1 MMNKFAPI
9 LFLICFLDRS
19 TIGEEL
25 PLAPQRSLFAA
36 KDWLLD
42 ASEFKG
48 EVYSSADKQSLV
60 LDNGLVRRVI
70 RLTPNAA
77 TIALDDLRTGNS
89 LLRSV
94 RPEAIIK
101 LNGQDRKVGGLVGQT
116 NHAFLDPASIN
127 SLQDD
132 PQSFVFE
139 KWELVPIEKPFDW
152 KRVRRAGN
160 LSWPPKG
167 KGLRLWFGGRDKDLA
182 DVKVAVVYE
191 IYDGIPVISKTLEIH
206 HGGSKPLSID
216 GLTVEQL
223 ACAEAESSV
232 EPRDPNSWRSPQLEV
247 LSDYM
252 FRGMDAV
259 SANKIAHWE
268 KDPDYATQVS
278 YTLQTPCLL
287 SCRLPVGPG
296 VELATGES
304 FRAFKVFLILQDST
318 DRERQGLTVKR
329 VYRTLAPW
337 TTENPLMMHVRNSD
351 RQSFRRA
358 VDQCAEVG
366 FEMIIYTFGSGFNM
380 ESKDEAYIARIKEDV
395 DYAHQQGIQVGGYSL
410 FSSRRIDDE
419 NDVINPATGKPGGTI
434 FGNAPCLCSRW
445 GEDYLRTIKSFID
458 KTGIDLLEHD
468 GPYPGDICA
477 SENHPGHRGSAD
489 SQWQQYQSSRQLY
502 SWCRS
507 RGIYVN
513 QPDYYFLVGG
523 NKTAM
528 GYRET
533 NWSLPR
539 EQQMIHARQNIYDGT
554 WTKLQTMGWMFVPL
568 TEYHGGGAAA
578 TMEPLSEHLD
588 DYERQLQNNLGAGV
602 QACYRGPRLYDSEA
616 TKNLVTRYIKWFKQH
631 RDILES
637 DIIHGRRPDG
647 RDIDYLIHVNPA
659 LETPGMVVIYNPLSA
674 AVTRS
679 LQLPLYYTGLNGE
692 VQIQQEDAP
701 PQKIIL
707 DGLGRAVVEVIVPAR
722 GMTTL
727 LVKGQAIEP

>member
-1 MMNKFAPI
+1 MICKIAFALP
-9 LFLICFLDRS
+9 LFSLFALS
-19 TIGEEL
+19 TLAQEL
-25 PLAPQRSLFAA
+25 PAAPQRSLFVAD
-36 KDWLLD
+36 DWLLD
-42 ASEFKG
+42 ASTFVA
-48 EVYSSADKQSLV
+48 EVYQSEDKQSLV

-70 RLTPNAA
+70 RIAPNAA
-77 TIALDDLRTGNS
+77 TIALDDLRTGTS

-94 RPEAIIK
+94 RPEAILKI
-101 LNGQDRKVGGLVGQT
+101 NGQEHKIGGLLGQT
-116 NHAFLDPASIN
+116 NHAFLDPKTVAL
-127 SLQDD
+127 LQDD
-132 PQSFVFE
+132 PQSFAFE
-139 KWELVPIEKPFDW
+139 RWELVPVEKPLEW
-152 KRVRRAGN
+152 KRVRRAEERP
-160 LSWPPKG
+160 WPPQG
-167 KGLRLWFGGRDKDLA
+167 KGLRLWFRGRGEPLSE
-182 DVKVAVVYE
+182 VRVVINYE
-191 IYDGIPVISKTLEIH
+191 IYDGIPVIAKTLEIQ
-206 HGGSKPLSID
+206 HGGPQPVSID

-223 ACAEAESSV
+223 ACVEPESSV
-232 EPRDPNSWRSPQLEV
+232 EPRDPNSWRSPPLEV

-252 FRGMDAV
+252 FRGMDSV
-259 SANKIAHWE
+259 TANKIAYWE
-268 KDPDYATQVS
+268 NDPSYSTQVS

-287 SCRLPVGPG
+287 SCRLPIGPG
-296 VELATGES
+296 VELAPGKA

-318 DRERQGLTVKR
+318 DRERQGLTLRR

-351 RQSFRRA
+351 RESFRRA

-380 ESKDEAYIARIKEDV
+380 ESKDENYIARIKEDV
-395 DYAHQQGIQVGGYSL
+395 EYAHQKGIQVGGYSL

-419 NDVINPATGKPGGTI
+419 NDVINPATGKPGGAI

-445 GEDYLRTIKSFID
+445 GEDYLQTIKSFMEE
-458 KTGIDLLEHD
+458 TRLDLLEHD
-468 GPYPGDICA
+468 GPYPGDVCA
-477 SENHPGHRGSAD
+477 SENHPGHRGAAD
-489 SQWQQYQSSRQLY
+489 SQWQQYQASRGLY
-502 SWCRS
+502 AWCRA

-602 QACYRGPRLYDSEA
+602 QACYRGPRLYDTQA
-616 TKNLVTRYIKWFKQH
+616 TKDLVTRYVNWFKEH

-637 DIIHGRRPDG
+637 DIIHGRRADG

-659 LETPGMVVIYNPLSA
+659 LETPGMVVIYNPLEE
-674 AVTRS
+674 AVTRT
-679 LQLPLYYTGLNGE
+679 LRLPLYYTGLSGE
-692 VQIQQEDAP
+692 VQIQQERGAS
-701 PQKIIL
+701 QTVTL
-707 DGLGRAVVEVIVPAR
+707 DGQGRGVVEVNVPAR
-722 GMTTL
+722 GMTWLT
-727 LVKGQAIEP
+727 VKRLEK